1 MSQQPA
7 EKQDWTDEANT
18 DSHEP
23 KEDVHRSVESDDYK
37 MSKDPECATT
47 PEQQEDLRRSAQS
60 DDEDG
65 KAMHDGFEQ
74 QEVPVAAHNLTTR
87 MTMWR
92 AAAQHHMRR
101 ATALNHWNTT
111 S

>member
-7 EKQDWTDEANT
+7 EEQDWTDWTDEANI
-18 DSHEP
+18 DSDER
-23 KEDVHRSVESDDYK
+23 KEDVHRSVESDDEDVK
-37 MSKDPECATT
+37 GVRDGT
-47 PEQQEDLRRSAQS
+47 EQQEDLRRSAQS

-65 KAMHDGFEQ
+65 KAMHDGVEQ

-101 ATALNHWNTT
+101 ATALNHWNST